1 MFIDGTLVTT
11 TTGDTT
17 DYQAGDYNIGSDQG
31 GGPWYLNGNLSN
43 LRVVNGIAVYTTDF
57 TPPTSNLTAT
67 QTINQNG
74 LPSAAIFGTETS
86 LLLNT
91 PNNVLNIFDSSSYR
105 LQVTSPGNPTPVINN
120 PF

>member
-1 MFIDGTLVTT
+1 MS
-11 TTGDTT
+11 
-17 DYQAGDYNIGSDQG
+17 NI
-31 GGPWYLNGNLSN
+31 
-43 LRVVNGIAVYTTDF
+43 RIVKGIAVYTTDF

-67 QTINQNG
+67 QVANQNG
-74 LPSAAIFGTETS
+74 LPTAAIFGTETS